1 MGWLIRYTENNKGAL
16 VTRKLCSAL
25 VTYFLHFPETW
36 TKCIRHLI
44 YCLCIGQAVPY
55 DSLES
60 APETS
65 ILLQST
71 PKVKGRAVLWFA
83 AALAE
88 EVGKTDSNL
97 IKQCVTLQLL
107 LLHYPLTQDSHKFHE
122 QLKSNVND
130 VVPLIAQGISRNI
143 GNEDIDVQFT
153 QEAMKCY
160 QVSEISLLS

>member
-1 MGWLIRYTENNKGAL
+1 KNDQQALLENLVGWLIRYTENNKGAL

-97 IKQCVTLQLL
+97 IK
-107 LLHYPLTQDSHKFHE
+107 HHKFHE